1 MELEVGIWEGGF
13 GRGKTREGERAGV
26 VRMSELVRESENDLN
41 NVGPERL
48 K

>member
-13 GRGKTREGERAGV
+13 GRGKTRAGDRAGV
-26 VRMSELVRESENDLN
+26 VRMSDLVR
-41 NVGPERL
+41 GREREWF